1 MFGDRYYFKGQH
13 ALRTRELTQVFDP
26 VNRLKF
32 FPKTEDVYA
41 NAPLVGFLY
50 QRKAN
55 VDEETRNESTGKVYE
70 LELMKVPMMRIKPE
84 ATFNFQMIML
94 LDTEYEPDFEKR
106 IDKAFRHM
114 GENPKDEKIF
124 QQYLL
129 GGVDV
134 LYEKLIEGAKSTE
147 EQIRRLY
154 DFIQEFQEKF
164 NSEIT
169 SWKDI
174 VSS

>member
-1 MFGDRYYFKGQH
+1 MFGDRYIFKGRH
-13 ALRTRELTQVFDP
+13 AIRTSELKQVFDP
-26 VNRLKF
+26 VNKLKF
-32 FPKTEDVYA
+32 FPSTEDIYA

-55 VDEETRNESTGKVYE
+55 IDMETRNESTGKVYE
-70 LELMKVPMMRIKPE
+70 YGLMPNPMMRIKPE

-94 LDTEYEPDFEKR
+94 LDTEYEPDLEKR
-106 IDKAFRHM
+106 IDKAFRN
-114 GENPKDEKIF
+114 ENPKDEELF

-147 EQIRRLY
+147 EQICRLY

>member
-1 MFGDRYYFKGQH
+1 MFDYNYHFEGQH
-13 ALRTRELTQVFDP
+13 ALRTRGLTQVFDP
-26 VNRLKF
+26 VNKLKL

-50 QRKAN
+50 QRKSN
-55 VDEETRNESTGKVYE
+55 VDMETRNESTGKVYE
-70 LELMKVPMMRIKPE
+70 LELMPVPMMRIKSE
-84 ATFNFQMIML
+84 ATFNFQMILL

-106 IDKAFRHM
+106 IDKAFRNMEDNH
-114 GENPKDEKIF
+114 EDEELF

-134 LYEKLIEGAKSTE
+134 LYEKLIEGTKSTE

-169 SWKDI
+169 SWNDI